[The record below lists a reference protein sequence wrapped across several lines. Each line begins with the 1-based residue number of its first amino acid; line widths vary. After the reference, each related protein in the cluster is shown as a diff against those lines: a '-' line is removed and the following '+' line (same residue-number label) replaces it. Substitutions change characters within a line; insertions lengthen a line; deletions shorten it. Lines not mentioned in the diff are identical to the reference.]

1 MFQEVARVEEESE
14 TSLQVVCWRCWMP
27 AMPHTACIAWYLK
40 ILHGIW
46 SIAWYLKILH
56 GIWSY
61 CMVLCGIVWNCVV
74 VCWPCLTPAKP
85 HTAGI
90 ERAHPVTHPVGMVR
104 YWGGCI
110 HTRTLH
116 PARTPFYPGPDGLVV
131 LHNWRYPV
139 GTTHYPVSKLDALW
153 TSATRCIPPCMSC
166 QPVGGAFILGV

>member
-1 MFQEVARVEEESE
+1 MCFRKLKKNPTQACKSFVGGVEC
-14 TSLQVVCWRCWMP
+14 LQC
-27 AMPHTACIAWYLK
+27 HTR
-40 ILHGIW
+40 HV
-46 SIAWYLKILH
+46 LH

-61 CMVLCGIVWNCVV
+61 CMILQGIAWFLKLLHGIVWNCVV

-110 HTRTLH
+110 HTRTVH
-116 PARTPFYPGPDGLVV
+116 SARTPFYPSPGGFVV
-131 LHNWRYPV
+131 LHDWRYPV
-139 GTTHYPVSKLDALW
+139 GTTHYPVTHPVSKLDALW
-153 TSATRCIPPCMSC
+153 TSATRCIPSCMSC